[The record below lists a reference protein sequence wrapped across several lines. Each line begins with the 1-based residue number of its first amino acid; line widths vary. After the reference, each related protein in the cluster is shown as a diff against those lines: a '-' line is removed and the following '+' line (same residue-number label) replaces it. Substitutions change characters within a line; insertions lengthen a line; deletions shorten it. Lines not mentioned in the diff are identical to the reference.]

1 MGMILLNTNFA
12 FAKKGDSE
20 TKKLI
25 ELCCTWGDS
34 LKDGM
39 LTFSIKNGGSDLA
52 KIVKLA
58 FNEWEKVLEGS
69 IKFKYVK
76 DESDADIE
84 IKFKKGK
91 GKNIGET
98 VTYFDQDKFINFA
111 EISISKK
118 SYGVTLDS
126 QTLEY
131 VTKHEIGHALG
142 LGHANYKNTLM
153 SPNVD
158 EVNTKVSSCE
168 IDSVRYTNQWK
179 ILDNKNPLIHQKMV
193 ILNARMNNL

>member
-1 MGMILLNTNFA
+1 MGMIIINTNFA
-12 FAKKGDSE
+12 FAQKADPVS
-20 TKKLI
+20 KKLI

-34 LKDGM
+34 LEDGV

-58 FNEWEKVLEGS
+58 INEWEKVLEGS
-69 IKFKYVK
+69 IKFKHVK

-91 GKNIGET
+91 GKKIGET
-98 VTYFDQDKFINFA
+98 VTYFDQDRLINFA

-118 SYGVTLDS
+118 SYGITLDS

-131 VTKHEIGHALG
+131 VAKHEIGHALG
-142 LGHANYKNTLM
+142 LGHANYKNSLM
-153 SPNVD
+153 APNVD
-158 EVNTKVSSCE
+158 EINTKVSACE
-168 IDSVRYTNQWK
+168 LDSVRYANQWK
-179 ILDNKNPLIHQKMV
+179 IMDNEKSPHPSEDSDFKCKDE
-193 ILNARMNNL
+193 